1 MSRSWWALG
10 LSLLIVAS
18 CVGSEPASTSGTD
31 ANDGGAA
38 SSDGGT
44 KRACAPTDRTCVGP
58 EMRGCAPDGSGFLPT
73 PLETCVNEPLC
84 KAGLAGGK
92 CAAPACA
99 DGEMKCEGADRFACL
114 PDRTGFATTKTDTCS
129 DATPECTGGK
139 CVACVTGSQRC
150 SGKTP
155 EACVAESWQSKTAC
169 NGAVSSLC
177 AGGDCLDARIARWP
191 MPNEAGGTIRPA
203 KYTVL
208 SANLVRDEVTGLE
221 WQRGV
226 SNDDIGVAAGAY
238 RAHCET
244 LSVDGIGGFHT
255 PTAIELLSLVDYG
268 RATPFI
274 DTTVFTD
281 TPAAGLVASW
291 TGAQWPR
298 IDYATGLNPLESIT
312 GFAYRVR
319 CVRAPKALPT
329 GPRFTVANGEVTDN
343 YTKLVWKQANLSTFV
358 GYTQATSGC
367 AALGGGFR
375 LPTVKELST
384 LIAPSASA
392 APYIDTTAFPSTKA
406 DLYWSQ
412 TAAPNT
418 QALCVDFNT
427 SYGQLVGQ
435 NKGGTG
441 SAARCVK

>member
-1 MSRSWWALG
+1 
-10 LSLLIVAS
+10 
-18 CVGSEPASTSGTD
+18 
-31 ANDGGAA
+31 
-38 SSDGGT
+38 
-44 KRACAPTDRTCVGP
+44 
-58 EMRGCAPDGSGFLPT
+58 MRGCAPDGSGFLPA
-73 PLETCVNEPLC
+73 PLDTCATEGLC

-92 CAAPACA
+92 CAAPACSE
-99 DGEMKCEGADRFACL
+99 GETKCDGADRFACL
-114 PDRTGFATTKTDTCS
+114 ADRTGFATTKTDTCS
-129 DATPECTGGK
+129 GATPVCADGK
-139 CVACVTGSQRC
+139 CVVCETGTQRC

-155 EACVAESWQSKTAC
+155 EACVAEAWQAKTAC
-169 NGAVSSLC
+169 SGDVTSTC

-191 MPNEAGGTIRPA
+191 MPNEAGGAIRPA

-226 SNDDIGVAAGAY
+226 SNDDVAVAAGAY

-244 LSVDGIGGFHT
+244 LVVDGTGGFHT
-255 PTAIELLSLVDYG
+255 PTPVELLSLVDYG
-268 RATPFI
+268 RASPFI
-274 DTTVFTD
+274 DTTVFLD
-281 TPAAGLVASW
+281 TPADGLVASW

-367 AALGGGFR
+367 TALGGGFR
-375 LPTVKELST
+375 LPTVKELYT
-384 LIAPSASA
+384 LIDPSAAS
-392 APYIDTTAFPSTKA
+392 APYVDATTFPSTDA
-406 DLYWSQ
+406 GLYWSQ
-412 TAAPNT
+412 TAAPNN
-418 QALCVDFNT
+418 QALCVDF
-427 SYGQLVGQ
+427 SVKHGSIQGQGKSGVG
-435 NKGGTG
+435 N
-441 SAARCVK
+441 AARCVR